1 MSKHALKNYIEDPDF
16 INKMDFAFSDLR
28 ADYELS
34 MDTDNKKIN
43 ELIATHVDVKNQLSN
58 LSTYN
63 QYFTDYLPIG
73 IIKLSK

>member
-1 MSKHALKNYIEDPDF
+1 MVLMFVAEYLDIDYNNIHEFSYLFNVSHIIF
-16 INKMDFAFSDLR
+16 INAESNFSN
-28 ADYELS
+28 AEKQPN
-34 MDTDNKKIN
+34 T
-43 ELIATHVDVKNQLSN
+43 LSN